1 MSPFKGQ
8 GANQALQDAVELARA
23 LTRALRLD
31 DEKLAALKE
40 ELAVGAPVG
49 GSGGESDVEARTDGS
64 TNDEGSNAAGGW
76 RERRRLGER
85 LWRREERGAVD
96 RRRASALSGAL
107 GEFER
112 GMLIRSAPKVEAS
125 AEAARFLHSE
135 AARKHG
141 NVTRAAAARSL
152 AQEASYRSCS
162 SGNNN
167 GEEEEGTGG
176 D

>member
-1 MSPFKGQ
+1 
-8 GANQALQDAVELARA
+8 
-23 LTRALRLD
+23 LD

-40 ELAVGAPVG
+40 ELAVGAPPPCVG
-49 GSGGESDVEARTDGS
+49 GSGGESDEEARTDGS
-64 TNDEGSNAAGGW
+64 TKDEGSNAAGGW

-85 LWRREERGAVD
+85 LWRRRVE

-167 GEEEEGTGG
+167 GEEGGGTGG
-176 D
+176 DRGL